1 MIQSWRHNAPP
12 PICSFVSDASSR
24 CNDFVILFAV
34 VVVIMHVCYRGLFRN
49 WSTIDGCVG
58 IIARYFQFIDKRTY
72 ADDNSY
78 NTLPDQL
85 TKIRRYLFQAT
96 LLSKTYW

>member
-1 MIQSWRHNAPP
+1 MQVPVAMIS
-12 PICSFVSDASSR
+12 SF
-24 CNDFVILFAV
+24 LFAV

-58 IIARYFQFIDKRTY
+58 ITARYFQFIDKRTY

-96 LLSKTYW
+96 LLSKTY